1 VDLFSDY
8 IVLKAKRWL
17 GVVSMSKYRTRKRSN
32 LTKAT
37 RPYTIFFKSK
47 FKITDF
53 LKEPDREKILQ
64 LLKKEGDM

>member
-17 GVVSMSKYRTRKRSN
+17 GVVSISKYRTRKRSD

-37 RPYTIFFKSK
+37 RHYSIFAKSK

-53 LKEPDREKILQ
+53 LRQPDREKIPAVVE
-64 LLKKEGDM
+64 EGG